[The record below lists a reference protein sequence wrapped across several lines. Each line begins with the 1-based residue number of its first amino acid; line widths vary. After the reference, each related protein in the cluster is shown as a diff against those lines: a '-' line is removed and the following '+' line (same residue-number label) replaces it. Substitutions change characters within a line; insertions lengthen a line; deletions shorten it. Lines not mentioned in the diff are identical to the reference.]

1 MKIVIPEEECMASL
15 VRFSVSADEG
25 LVRRFDRQIKAQG
38 YPTRSK
44 AVADL
49 MRDSL
54 VKQAWKMD
62 GEVAAAIIM
71 VYDHH
76 KRDLTGRLTRV
87 QHDYHDLIISSQ
99 HVHLDHDNCLEIVVV
114 RGAPK
119 RVHALAR
126 RLKATKGVKYTS
138 VAAASTGKEL

>member
-1 MKIVIPEEECMASL
+1 MSSL
-15 VRFSVSADEG
+15 VRFSVSAEEG
-25 LVRRFDRQIKAQG
+25 LVRRFDRQVRAQG

-54 VKQAWKMD
+54 VKGTWKA
-62 GEVAAAIIM
+62 GREVAAAIIM
-71 VYDHH
+71 VFDHH
-76 KRDLTGRLTRV
+76 KRDLTGRLTGI

-99 HVHLDHDNCLEIVVV
+99 HIHLDHDNCLEIVVV

-119 RVHALAR
+119 RVQALAR
-126 RLKATKGVKYTS
+126 KLRATKGVKYTS
-138 VAAASTGKEL
+138 LAAASTGRDL